1 MGDLKQ
7 KTFPYL
13 YGAKQIISQVNSAT
27 DQFLDKQQDFA
38 DYRRS
43 LGIYTDEEK
52 EAARLAAIEQT
63 QEELSN
69 LD

>member
-1 MGDLKQ
+1 MGDLKS
-7 KTFPYL
+7 KISPYL
-13 YGAKQIISQVNSAT
+13 YGAKQIMSQVNSAA
-27 DQFLDKQQDFA
+27 DQFLDKQQDFT

-52 EAARLAAIEQT
+52 EAAKLAAIEQT